1 MNLKEVIIMRR
12 KIIPKHPYYTHGH
25 YVTKHAIF
33 DMNKCNIS
41 KGELGYNL
49 SKKPVYKSKPI
60 FDLLKRLFY
69 IRMDDKK
76 TLTII
81 NPSNKNVCSVRK
93 YHNKELKKEKEC
105 LIMKQISEKTIK
117 FLKNNVKDLN
127 LFIPLNDDKRYDLL
141 EHVENMFV
149 IPLANATNNFN

>member
-1 MNLKEVIIMRR
+1 M
-12 KIIPKHPYYTHGH
+12 
-25 YVTKHAIF
+25 
-33 DMNKCNIS
+33 
-41 KGELGYNL
+41 

-76 TLTII
+76 TLTITI
-81 NPSNKNVCSVRK
+81 LSNKNVCSVRK
-93 YHNKELKKEKEC
+93 YHNKELKKEKES
-105 LIMKQISEKTIK
+105 LIMKQVSEKTIK

-127 LFIPLNDDKRYDLL
+127 SFIPLNDDKRFDLL

-149 IPLANATNNFN
+149 IPLANATSDNQLIDEELLNNAEDVIDDLNMEDLDFEDINKRIK

>member
-1 MNLKEVIIMRR
+1 MRR
-12 KIIPKHPYYTHGH
+12 KIIPNHPYYTHGH

-33 DMNKCNIS
+33 DMNKRNIS

-81 NPSNKNVCSVRK
+81 NHSNKNVCSVRK
-93 YHNKELKKEKEC
+93 YHNKELRKK
-105 LIMKQISEKTIK
+105 
-117 FLKNNVKDLN
+117 
-127 LFIPLNDDKRYDLL
+127 KRSVWLW
-141 EHVENMFV
+141 NK
-149 IPLANATNNFN
+149 

>member
-1 MNLKEVIIMRR
+1 MRR

-33 DMNKCNIS
+33 DMNKRN
-41 KGELGYNL
+41 
-49 SKKPVYKSKPI
+49 KSKPI

-93 YHNKELKKEKEC
+93 YHNKELRKK
-105 LIMKQISEKTIK
+105 
-117 FLKNNVKDLN
+117 
-127 LFIPLNDDKRYDLL
+127 KRS
-141 EHVENMFV
+141 V
-149 IPLANATNNFN
+149 

>member
-1 MNLKEVIIMRR
+1 M
-12 KIIPKHPYYTHGH
+12 
-25 YVTKHAIF
+25 
-33 DMNKCNIS
+33 
-41 KGELGYNL
+41 
-49 SKKPVYKSKPI
+49 SKKPVYKTKPI

-81 NPSNKNVCSVRK
+81 NLSNKNVCSVRK
-93 YHNKELKKEKEC
+93 YHNKELKKKEKES
-105 LIMKQISEKTIK
+105 LIMKQVSEKTIK

-127 LFIPLNDDKRYDLL
+127 SFIPLNDDKRFDLL

-149 IPLANATNNFN
+149 IPLANATSDNQLIDEELLNNAEDVIDDLNMEDLDFEDFNKRIK